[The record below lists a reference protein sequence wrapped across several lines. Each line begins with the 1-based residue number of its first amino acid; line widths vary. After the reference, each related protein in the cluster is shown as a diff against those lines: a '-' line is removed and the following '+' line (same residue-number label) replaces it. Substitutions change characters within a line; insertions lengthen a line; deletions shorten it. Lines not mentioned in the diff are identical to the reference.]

1 MKLRIHGDS
10 IRLRLSRSEVAG
22 FAESGRVEETVR
34 FGHGAALRYVLES
47 TKNARSTRARFD
59 VDTIRITV
67 PEDAAR
73 HWTAT
78 DEVSI
83 VAEQALEGRHQ
94 LSIVVEKDF
103 QCIHKTGEQ
112 DEDAFPNPLAAR
124 G

>member
-10 IRLRLSRSEVAG
+10 IRLRLSRSEVAS
-22 FAESGRVEETVR
+22 FAESGRVEDTVR

-47 TKNARSTRARFD
+47 AKNARSTRARFD

-67 PEDAAR
+67 PEEAAR
-73 HWTAT
+73 QWTAT

-83 VAEQALEGRHQ
+83 EAEQSLEGQHQ
-94 LSIVVEKDF
+94 LSIVIEKDF
-103 QCIHKTGEQ
+103 QCIHKPGEQ